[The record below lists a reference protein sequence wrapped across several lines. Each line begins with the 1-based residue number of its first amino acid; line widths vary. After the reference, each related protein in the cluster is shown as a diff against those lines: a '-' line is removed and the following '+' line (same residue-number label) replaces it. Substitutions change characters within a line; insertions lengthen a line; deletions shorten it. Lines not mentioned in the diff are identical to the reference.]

1 MVAGN
6 MIVENGKHTGSRPG
20 TVIRE
25 FARN

>member
-1 MVAGN
+1 VAGN